1 MKLISYNI
9 RGVESRT
16 KRKEVRDLVKKLR
29 ADVCCI
35 QESKK
40 EQVSEILCKSLWGNW
55 SKIGWAFKGSEGSS
69 GGIITIW
76 NAEIFSS
83 SSQWHAPGMLVVN
96 GHWIDSGI
104 SCVIINVYSS
114 YFLADKMR
122 MWDMIKSISLQNSKE
137 CVCVVGDFNA
147 IKEENERVGRAEF
160 SDQRG
165 IRLFRE
171 FIELSNLIDLP
182 LQGRSY
188 TWYRSDGSCKSHL
201 DRLLVN
207 DNGYLTGQMLH

>member
-1 MKLISYNI
+1 MKLLSYNI
-9 RGVESRT
+9 RGVGSRT

-29 ADVCCI
+29 ADVYCI

-40 EQVSEILCKSLWGNW
+40 EHVSEILCKSLWGNW
-55 SKIGWAFKGSEGSS
+55 SKIGWAFKGSVGSS

-76 NAEIFSS
+76 NAGIFCSS
-83 SSQWHAPGMLVVN
+83 SHWHAPGMLVVN
-96 GHWIDSGI
+96 GYWIESGI

-114 YFLADKMR
+114 CNLADKLR
-122 MWDMIKSISLQNSKE
+122 MWDVIKSVALQNSEE

-147 IKEENERVGRAEF
+147 IKKEYERVGRAEF
-160 SDQRG
+160 TYQQG

-182 LQGRSY
+182 LRGRAY
-188 TWYRSDGSCKSHL
+188 TWY
-201 DRLLVN
+201 
-207 DNGYLTGQMLH
+207 